1 MFSKSILLVIT
12 VLVLS
17 SLACGLTFNIPVT
30 DIKTGPTQTEDILI
44 PYPDD
49 PEEVSDISINFGAG
63 ELNLAPDSEDALL
76 SGTATYNI
84 QDFKPEIITEGN
96 QVTIQTGD
104 LEIKGI
110 PNFGEDYRNN
120 WDLKFGDTPIELAIN
135 SGAYQ
140 GRFELG
146 DLNLEA
152 LRISDGAADVRVN
165 FSEPNKTL
173 MKTFRYDTGASSVK
187 LYGLANANFERLSFK
202 GGAGEYI
209 LDFSGELQ
217 RDAMVTVDAGLSSVT
232 IVVPEGVSARVFVD
246 GGLANVDVGGEWD
259 KRGNEYEQS
268 GEGPRIT
275 INVNIGAGNVELR
288 N

>member
-1 MFSKSILLVIT
+1 MFNKSIFLVIT

-17 SLACGLTFNIPVT
+17 SLACGLNFNFPVT
-30 DIKTGPTQTEDILI
+30 DIKTGPTQTEDIFI
-44 PYPDD
+44 SPPDNPD
-49 PEEVSDISINFGAG
+49 EVSEISLNFGAG
-63 ELNLAPDSEDALL
+63 ELILAPGAENALL
-76 SGTATYNI
+76 SGTAIYNI

-96 QVTIQTGD
+96 RVTIQTGD

-110 PNFGEDYRNN
+110 PNFGEDYRNT
-120 WDLKFGDTPIELAIN
+120 WDFKFGDTPIELTIN

-146 DLNLEA
+146 DLNLQA
-152 LRISDGAADVRVN
+152 LRIADGAADVRVN
-165 FSEPNKTL
+165 FSEPNKTI
-173 MKTFRYDTGASSVK
+173 METFRYDTGASSVK
-187 LYGLANANFERLSFK
+187 LFGLANANFERLSFK
-202 GGAGEYI
+202 GGAGEYT

-217 RDAMVTVDAGLSSVT
+217 SDAMVTVDAGLSSVT
-232 IVVPEGVSARVFVD
+232 IIVPEGVSARVFVD
-246 GGLANVDVGGEWD
+246 GGLANVDVGGKWD
-259 KRGNEYEQS
+259 KHGDEYEQS